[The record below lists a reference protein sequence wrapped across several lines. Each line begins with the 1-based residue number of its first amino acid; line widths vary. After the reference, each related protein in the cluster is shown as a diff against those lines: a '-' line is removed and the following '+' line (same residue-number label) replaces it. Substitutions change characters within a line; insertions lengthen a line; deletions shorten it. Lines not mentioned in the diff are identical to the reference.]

1 LKETG
6 RRLDLV
12 TGRELRRLEDANL
25 DFFDRVAAENGAVV
39 YEPRA
44 KRSHVIGD
52 RPPRLLWSARS
63 RRKDRTAVIGENIIA
78 TWSPDET
85 TVLEAIHDLGLEI
98 RSFSTRVQSRCFR
111 RASTRRLA

>member
-12 TGRELRRLEDANL
+12 TGRELLRHEDANL

-52 RPPRLLWSARS
+52 RPPAALVSVLEKKRS
-63 RRKDRTAVIGENIIA
+63 NRCDRRKHHRNLVTGRNDGAGGD
-78 TWSPDET
+78 S
-85 TVLEAIHDLGLEI
+85 
-98 RSFSTRVQSRCFR
+98 RSW
-111 RASTRRLA
+111 A